1 MRESIARVLGLVV
14 AAAYAVAIAWVYA
27 HQPQTVAEATGA
39 LSASIGAYHVEQ
51 QAFDEGLRFFHN
63 DQFAAARI
71 AFDRADP
78 AHQDPTTQFY
88 IAYSYYRQGWGRFYN
103 DEDLFARGLTAINRA
118 MTLAPSGRIV
128 VDDPNVEMKSADEL
142 KAELESGLQP
152 RTAADFSPMTLYRR
166 HRK

>member
-1 MRESIARVLGLVV
+1 MRESIPRALGVV
-14 AAAYAVAIAWVYA
+14 IATAYAAFIGWVYV
-27 HQPQTVAEATGA
+27 HQPQTVVEATGA
-39 LSASIGAYHVEQ
+39 LSASIGAYHIERR
-51 QAFDEGLRFFHN
+51 AFDEGLKFFRS

-103 DEDLFARGLTAINRA
+103 DDDLFTRGLATINRA
-118 MTLAPSGRIV
+118 MTLAPAGRIV
-128 VDDPNVEMKSADEL
+128 VDDASLEMKSADEL
-142 KAELESGLQP
+142 KAELETGLQRP
-152 RTAADFSPMTLYRR
+152 GASNFNPLTIYRR

>member
-1 MRESIARVLGLVV
+1 MRESIARALGLLI
-14 AAAYAVAIAWVYA
+14 ALAYAVVIGWVYV

-39 LSASIGAYHVEQ
+39 FGATIGAYHIER
-51 QAFDEGLRFFHN
+51 QAFDEGLRFFRT

-103 DEDLFARGLTAINRA
+103 DVDLFGRGLAAIDRA
-118 MTLAPSGRIV
+118 MTLAPTGRVV
-128 VDDPNVEMKSADEL
+128 VDDGNLEMKSADEL
-142 KAELESGLQP
+142 KAELEAGLQR
-152 RTAADFSPMTLYRR
+152 RTASDFNPMTIYRR